1 MDPNQPQQPSYSID
15 YLNQI
20 APQQTKRRFLSNK
33 QLIIGGILGV
43 VILVVV
49 VMSIIL
55 NAGSTTQ
62 SSQQLAARLQS
73 TETIVGDANSAI
85 KSSQLRALNSS
96 LKIFLTNA
104 NRDIAAPL
112 LRDGITVT
120 KIDKKVIAAEVGTDI
135 TDRLED
141 ARLNAV
147 YDRTYAREIAYRLQ
161 TIITLMRSL
170 YESTRNEEF
179 KTFLST
185 AYTNLEPT
193 QKAFAEFNSVNE

>member
-1 MDPNQPQQPSYSID
+1 MDPNQPEQPSYSID

-20 APQQTKRRFLSNK
+20 APQQTKRSLLSNK
-33 QLIIGGILGV
+33 QLIIGGILGAIV
-43 VILVVV
+43 VIVI

-55 NAGSTTQ
+55 NAGGGTKP
-62 SSQQLAARLQS
+62 SQQLAARLQS
-73 TETIVGDANSAI
+73 TETIVADANSAI

-120 KIDKKVIAAEVGTDI
+120 KIDKNIIASEAGTDI
-135 TDRLED
+135 TERLED
-141 ARLNAV
+141 ARLNAI

-161 TIITLMRSL
+161 TIITLMRSI
-170 YESTRNEEF
+170 YESTRNQELKE
-179 KTFLST
+179 FLST

-193 QKAFAEFNSVNE
+193 QKAFADFNSVNE